1 MLRTIKKK
9 KLTVKNILEINKQ
22 KNLQILQ
29 CRIYKKIRLH
39 IGIKIIGIKII
50 RIIKVKLLVKINC
63 WMIKRKQLKKQ

>member
-22 KNLQILQ
+22 KNLQILE
-29 CRIYKKIRLH
+29 CRIYKKIRL
-39 IGIKIIGIKII
+39 KMGIKII